1 MTTWNNVQ
9 KNIGQTGITY
19 NEAGKTY
26 NQANYTYWGLLQTVF
41 SNLSK
46 AATTFTNLSR
56 ITNTS
61 FTNQVKN

>member
-19 NEAGKTY
+19 NQSSITY
-26 NQANYTYWGLLQTVF
+26 NNVGYTYWGLLQTIF

-61 FTNQVKN
+61 FSNQNKN